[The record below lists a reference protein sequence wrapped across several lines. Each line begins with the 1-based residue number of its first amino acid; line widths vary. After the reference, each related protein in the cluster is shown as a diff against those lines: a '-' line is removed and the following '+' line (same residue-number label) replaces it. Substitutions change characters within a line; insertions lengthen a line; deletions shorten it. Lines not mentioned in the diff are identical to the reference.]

1 MNEQITKIEEE
12 LPNIKPVKE
21 ESKEVNEVKKEV
33 INNLPTW
40 SIEPP
45 LKINRGQK

>member
-1 MNEQITKIEEE
+1 MNEQIKKIEEE

-21 ESKEVNEVKKEV
+21 EPKEVKKEV